1 MPDPSHSIGG
11 DNVHES
17 KVRTSPSQ
25 EEVQSWKKDDDDHG
39 EADEHDRQQGV
50 HLAHCG
56 VALSGLDEH
65 LDEVEHVDE
74 DCAEAEDESTIA
86 DEGRS
91 M

>member
-1 MPDPSHSIGG
+1 M
-11 DNVHES
+11 HES

-25 EEVQSWKKDDDDHG
+25 EEVQSWKKDDDDYG

-56 VALSGLDEH
+56 VALSCRLDEH

-74 DCAEAEDESTIA
+74 DCAEAEDERTIA